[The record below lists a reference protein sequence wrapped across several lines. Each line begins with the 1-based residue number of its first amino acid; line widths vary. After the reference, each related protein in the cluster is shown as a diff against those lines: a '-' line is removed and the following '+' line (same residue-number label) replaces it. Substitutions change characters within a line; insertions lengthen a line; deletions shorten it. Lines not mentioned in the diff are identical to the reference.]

1 MGVDPTSIPGL
12 LERRRQD
19 RPVAMPGMTWGVLLV
34 AVLVGCVLWA
44 AILVPL
50 ILWGP
55 ALWWDVQQAAGLIP
69 PILFG
74 PL

>member
-1 MGVDPTSIPGL
+1 MSEPTWKKRGCGTSLGL
-12 LERRRQD
+12 
-19 RPVAMPGMTWGVLLV
+19 VLLV
-34 AVLVGCVLWA
+34 SCGLWA
-44 AILVPL
+44 AVLVPL

-69 PILFG
+69 PILLG